1 MLQVLK
7 DRGVNPKRPNDP
19 DGAPVQ
25 PVSRHCDRA
34 GPRIGSEM
42 LKRAGEAGSHH
53 VFRRQQRQK
62 TEKADANPRQEP
74 KRCSEE
80 ASAHP
85 RRLSG
90 LGGFGKSGPR
100 VLAPP
105 ALTLVPAEVAGAV
118 LEAGARRI
126 SSLRANGKRASWE
139 FPRQAPC
146 SVPDRAAT
154 DPCLSLASLRFGKG
168 RLLKS
173 FSMVPVQRRSTRHA
187 CATYTMIREIGFA
200 LDSPLEQSGFELAV
214 PPSRT
219 RLGLETTL
227 TSSAQISPTV
237 LPVYLDLLCSASH
250 SIEPMAQLVLMGC
263 GLRRSWASCASRR

>member
-1 MLQVLK
+1 
-7 DRGVNPKRPNDP
+7 
-19 DGAPVQ
+19 
-25 PVSRHCDRA
+25 
-34 GPRIGSEM
+34 M

-173 FSMVPVQRRSTRHA
+173 FSMVPVQRRSTRHT
-187 CATYTMIREIGFA
+187 CATYSATRGSLSDNVDFWKPATRQRWRSSNRRQMLSERGR
-200 LDSPLEQSGFELAV
+200 LNGN
-214 PPSRT
+214 T
-219 RLGLETTL
+219 RLDCRAR
-227 TSSAQISPTV
+227 SSWH
-237 LPVYLDLLCSASH
+237 LVYFH
-250 SIEPMAQLVLMGC
+250 SCHLG
-263 GLRRSWASCASRR
+263 